1 MKNPAKYPHITSVM
15 RAIHSDQTSRHY
27 VGHGWCLAC
36 GKKVTGVEPD
46 AVNYTCPRCQAD
58 EVFGAEEI
66 LMMGDVKR

>member
-1 MKNPAKYPHITSVM
+1 MKNPAKYPTVTAVM
-15 RAIHSDQTSRHY
+15 RAIDADQCGPRY

-46 AVNYTCPRCQAD
+46 ATNYTCSKCGEQ

-66 LMMGDVKR
+66 LMMGATR